1 MALTAITTAARFDYS
16 DDSDCYRKE
25 LGVPLMETAAK
36 SKSGSHDKVATE
48 KCELRIVTCQDKQ
61 NSAQS
66 STGEKRLF
74 RESNQRAKNNSSE
87 QDSAPIVL

>member
-1 MALTAITTAARFDYS
+1 MLVQVQLQLAANTTSAGFAYS
-16 DDSDCYRKE
+16 DDNDCYRKE
-25 LGVPLMETAAK
+25 LVLMEPAAK

-66 STGEKRLF
+66 STGEKR
-74 RESNQRAKNNSSE
+74 
-87 QDSAPIVL
+87 